1 MRWEGGLHF
10 KKFLGF
16 QLCCLSNPLLSSR
29 RTAHAREDILLSCQQ
44 MLKELQLDYID
55 LYLYLHWPMTNAVDL
70 SKVTED
76 EMVGYNPQ
84 SAAETWEVRARVKIG
99 R

>member
-1 MRWEGGLHF
+1 
-10 KKFLGF
+10 
-16 QLCCLSNPLLSSR
+16 
-29 RTAHAREDILLSCQQ
+29 
-44 MLKELQLDYID
+44 MLEELQLDYID
-55 LYLYLHWPMTNAVDL
+55 LYLYLHWPMTNALDL

-84 SAAETWEVRARVKIG
+84 SAAETWEVRGLMLGGERANVG